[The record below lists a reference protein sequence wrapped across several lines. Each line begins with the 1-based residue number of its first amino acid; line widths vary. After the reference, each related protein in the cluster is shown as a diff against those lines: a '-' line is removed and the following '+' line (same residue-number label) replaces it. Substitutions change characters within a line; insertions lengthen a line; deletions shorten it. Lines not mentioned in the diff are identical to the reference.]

1 MVTRGQQPSEHKIVS
16 APKLDPQH
24 ISLLECRFTMAG
36 EEGKVAASIRAK
48 LTERF
53 KPEHLEVI
61 PLEHNEL

>member
-1 MVTRGQQPSEHKIVS
+1 MSV
-16 APKLDPQH
+16 PKLDPQH

-61 PLEHNEL
+61 SLEHNEL

>member
-1 MVTRGQQPSEHKIVS
+1 MSTKLC

-61 PLEHNEL
+61 SLEHNYL

>member
-1 MVTRGQQPSEHKIVS
+1 MSTKLC

-61 PLEHNEL
+61 SLEHN

>member
-1 MVTRGQQPSEHKIVS
+1 MS

-24 ISLLECRFTMAG
+24 ISLLESRFTMAG

-53 KPEHLEVI
+53 KPEHLA
-61 PLEHNEL
+61 PLYKFAFSVLISVRTLGTRS